1 MVKKKWEVCP
11 TISEEFKN
19 QFPEINPIILQ
30 LLANRGLKTQKEIDE
45 FLLPDYSQDIHDPF
59 IFLEMEKTVERI
71 YRAIENKE
79 KILIYGDYDVDG
91 VTSAVLLYKVLKL
104 LGNEPDIYLPDRE
117 KEGYSLNIEAVKSFI
132 EKKIN
137 LIITCDCGTSD
148 IKEVEKANQAGID
161 VIITDH
167 HCEPEVL
174 PEAYTIINPQLKR
187 EKYPFKNLAGA
198 GVVFK
203 LICALLKQSNL
214 PNKEAFEKWL
224 LDLVALGTINDSMP
238 LLKENRTLCK
248 YGLLVLN
255 KTKNY
260 GLKVLIEKS
269 GLSLGNL
276 DTQNIYY
283 QIGPRINAAGRMDHA
298 NEALKLLLTEGEEVN
313 NLVLKINALNEKRQ
327 RLVENIFT
335 EIKAELGSERPMK
348 KILIV
353 LKEKCPVGILGL
365 IANKL
370 VDAFARPAIVLTK
383 TSKGEIKASGRST
396 SFDLFANLSRL
407 SHYFSGFGGHKAAA
421 GFTLKN
427 NKDFEKF
434 KKEIEIKAEQEIE
447 EEEFNLKIKIEAKVK
462 LSDINWD
469 LQEESAKF
477 EPYGQGNEKPVFLLS
492 NLNLKNI
499 EIVGKNS
506 QHRRITID
514 EGKKLIYFNSNE
526 KMRDFK
532 IGDKIDVIF
541 ELGVNR
547 WNGEQRLEMKAV
559 DIRKCKD

>member
-1 MVKKKWEVCP
+1 M
-11 TISEEFKN
+11 
-19 QFPEINPIILQ
+19 
-30 LLANRGLKTQKEIDE
+30 
-45 FLLPDYSQDIHDPF
+45 
-59 IFLEMEKTVERI
+59 
-71 YRAIENKE
+71 
-79 KILIYGDYDVDG
+79 
-91 VTSAVLLYKVLKL
+91 
-104 LGNEPDIYLPDRE
+104 
-117 KEGYSLNIEAVKSFI
+117 
-132 EKKIN
+132 
-137 LIITCDCGTSD
+137 
-148 IKEVEKANQAGID
+148 
-161 VIITDH
+161 
-167 HCEPEVL
+167 
-174 PEAYTIINPQLKR
+174 
-187 EKYPFKNLAGA
+187 
-198 GVVFK
+198 
-203 LICALLKQSNL
+203 
-214 PNKEAFEKWL
+214 
-224 LDLVALGTINDSMP
+224 
-238 LLKENRTLCK
+238 
-248 YGLLVLN
+248 
-255 KTKNY
+255 
-260 GLKVLIEKS
+260 
-269 GLSLGNL
+269 
-276 DTQNIYY
+276 
-283 QIGPRINAAGRMDHA
+283 
-298 NEALKLLLTEGEEVN
+298 
-313 NLVLKINALNEKRQ
+313 
-327 RLVENIFT
+327 
-335 EIKAELGSERPMK
+335 
-348 KILIV
+348 
-353 LKEKCPVGILGL
+353 
-365 IANKL
+365 
-370 VDAFARPAIVLTK
+370 
-383 TSKGEIKASGRST
+383 
-396 SFDLFANLSRL
+396 SRL